1 VAFRFTIL
9 GSSSSGNAAYLET
22 PTTRILI
29 DIGLSARQIRQRM
42 LTLGR
47 LPEGLN
53 GILITH
59 EHGDHV
65 QGLAVLAGKL
75 GIPIYCNRGTREA
88 LGAEA
93 SSRLTFR
100 IFATGASFEIGDLT
114 VESFSIPHDAQDP
127 VGYVLRCGDVSA
139 GFLTDLGHATRLV
152 VERVKQVNVLVLEA
166 NHDMKLLQDDVRR
179 PWSVKQR
186 IASRHGHLCNDAA
199 AEVAAQVAGSHLHHL
214 FLGHLSRD
222 CNSPELAE
230 KKVRSRLEQVGAHHV
245 QLKVASPD
253 TPSGTIALGDWDLA
267 SDGAMRLH
275 ESAAAPTL

>member
-1 VAFRFTIL
+1 
-9 GSSSSGNAAYLET
+9 
-22 PTTRILI
+22 
-29 DIGLSARQIRQRM
+29 M
-42 LTLGR
+42 LGR
-47 LPEGLN
+47 SPEGLN

-65 QGLAVLAGKL
+65 QGLSVLAGKL
-75 GIPIYCNRGTREA
+75 QIPVYCNRGTRDA
-88 LGAEA
+88 LSADLG
-93 SSRLTFR
+93 SSVTFR
-100 IFATGASFEIGDLT
+100 IFATGASFDIGD
-114 VESFSIPHDAQDP
+114 VMIDSFSIPHDAQDP
-127 VGYVLRCGDVSA
+127 VGYVLRSGNASA

-166 NHDMKLLQDDVRR
+166 NHDMKLLQDDIRR

-199 AEVAAQVAGSHLHHL
+199 AEVAAQVAGLHLQHL

-230 KKVRSRLEQVGAHHV
+230 RMVRSRLNQVGAHHV

-253 TPSGTIALGDWDLA
+253 TPSATVTLGDWNSTSACPLA
-267 SDGAMRLH
+267 LQ
-275 ESAAAPTL
+275 ESVVASTL